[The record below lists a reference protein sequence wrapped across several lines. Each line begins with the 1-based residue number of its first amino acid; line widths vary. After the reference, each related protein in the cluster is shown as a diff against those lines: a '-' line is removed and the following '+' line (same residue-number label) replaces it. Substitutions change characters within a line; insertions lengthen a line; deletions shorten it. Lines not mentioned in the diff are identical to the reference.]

1 MTGRSKIIGLTRH
14 EPEDA
19 VIEPNIIGADDV
31 SAYEAD
37 PDAVDGDQGFF
48 ADVEQYSGEY
58 DELTEGQSWTRNVAP
73 ALFLVAAAAWTIFFG
88 WVYFAEVRGGING
101 ARAIELISSWALP
114 VLLVAVAWLIVMRNS
129 RREADR
135 FGDAARLLR
144 NESEALELRL
154 RTVNEEIA
162 MAREFLAQNARE
174 LESVGRQSAKHLVD
188 AAEQLSTALSESD
201 AKAKTLETV
210 SNAATTNLD
219 QLRKHLPVVTSAAK
233 DVTNQIAAAG
243 HSAQEHIETLGA
255 ALGLV
260 NDSAETARST
270 VEAMD
275 RRTLEITGKLADS
288 INRSSNLL
296 NQSTD
301 TAEQRAFAMAEAL
314 EAASRSTSEQVERSG
329 AAIDAQLANSG
340 ERLEEQIAALQT
352 ALEELAARTE
362 QEDGRISAT
371 IARISEHV
379 EDSAARISNIDTAST
394 DRAAKLAFAISALN
408 DSTDKLGVSL
418 VDNQENADLLLERS
432 ERLILS
438 LERANGELDLTLPT
452 SIDRLE
458 NRFSDG
464 MAQLDLLKASAAAID
479 GHSDEMLTKL
489 TALEHLLGTQ
499 RADVERLMSDSDA
512 HFAARHE
519 QADALAGALLRT
531 RELLED
537 MAGDANDRVVASLL
551 RVRETTRQ
559 AAESSKQILD
569 EELASVAERL
579 SEQNR
584 QLLSDAVDKQIATL
598 GDMVR
603 EAIDRNIDLSQESAQ
618 KISAQL
624 AEIDEMTSN
633 LEQRLEDSRAGFD
646 GIDHESFARQMAMLT
661 ESLNSTSIDVAKIL
675 SNEVT
680 DTSWAAYLKGDRGVF
695 TRRAVKLL
703 DAGESRAIAS
713 YYEEDAEFREHVNR
727 YIHDFEAMMRVL
739 LSTRDGNAIGVTLL
753 SSDVGKLYVALAQA
767 IERLRN

>member
-1 MTGRSKIIGLTRH
+1 
-14 EPEDA
+14 
-19 VIEPNIIGADDV
+19 
-31 SAYEAD
+31 
-37 PDAVDGDQGFF
+37 
-48 ADVEQYSGEY
+48 
-58 DELTEGQSWTRNVAP
+58 
-73 ALFLVAAAAWTIFFG
+73 
-88 WVYFAEVRGGING
+88 
-101 ARAIELISSWALP
+101 
-114 VLLVAVAWLIVMRNS
+114 
-129 RREADR
+129 
-135 FGDAARLLR
+135 
-144 NESEALELRL
+144 
-154 RTVNEEIA
+154 
-162 MAREFLAQNARE
+162 
-174 LESVGRQSAKHLVD
+174 
-188 AAEQLSTALSESD
+188 
-201 AKAKTLETV
+201 
-210 SNAATTNLD
+210 
-219 QLRKHLPVVTSAAK
+219 
-233 DVTNQIAAAG
+233 
-243 HSAQEHIETLGA
+243 
-255 ALGLV
+255 
-260 NDSAETARST
+260 
-270 VEAMD
+270 
-275 RRTLEITGKLADS
+275 
-288 INRSSNLL
+288 
-296 NQSTD
+296 
-301 TAEQRAFAMAEAL
+301 
-314 EAASRSTSEQVERSG
+314 
-329 AAIDAQLANSG
+329 
-340 ERLEEQIAALQT
+340 
-352 ALEELAARTE
+352 
-362 QEDGRISAT
+362 
-371 IARISEHV
+371 
-379 EDSAARISNIDTAST
+379 
-394 DRAAKLAFAISALN
+394 
-408 DSTDKLGVSL
+408 
-418 VDNQENADLLLERS
+418 
-432 ERLILS
+432 
-438 LERANGELDLTLPT
+438 
-452 SIDRLE
+452 
-458 NRFSDG
+458 

-584 QLLSDAVDKQIATL
+584 QLLSDAVDKQIAAL

>member
-37 PDAVDGDQGFF
+37 PDAVDEDQGFF

-58 DELTEGQSWTRNVAP
+58 DELAEGQSWTRNVAP

-88 WVYFAEVRGGING
+88 WVYFAEVRGGISG

-114 VLLVAVAWLIVMRNS
+114 VLLVAVGWLIVMRNS

-584 QLLSDAVDKQIATL
+584 QLLSDAVDKQIAAL